1 MLRFVCGFVSIVVVI
16 QGPHRPITW
25 LTFQTDTACSDTRQ
39 EMPTA
44 TESHSIKQRIPA
56 NCVVY
61 NCNSYVLY
69 MYVSVCVCFIVSYI
83 YMVIQIHVYIL
94 YIYIYT
100 PVYYVLY
107 YITSYIYIC
116 ICIYIIGDIRC
127 TFEVRKCLH
136 FQHPT
141 GPGNLSPA
149 RRGARPRS
157 RGGAA
162 PSPSFKN
169 RRPVQ
174 AG

>member
-83 YMVIQIHVYIL
+83 L
-94 YIYIYT
+94 YIYIYGHT
-100 PVYYVLY
+100 CLY
-107 YITSYIYIC
+107 YIYRRYTVHLWGAKVSA
-116 ICIYIIGDIRC
+116 
-127 TFEVRKCLH
+127 FSASSW
-136 FQHPT
+136 T
-141 GPGNLSPA
+141 GESESSAA
-149 RRGARPRS
+149 RTAPQVTWRSSAAQASKTGARCKQGRFWREKSWKIMEHLQVHPDS
-157 RGGAA
+157 
-162 PSPSFKN
+162 
-169 RRPVQ
+169 
-174 AG
+174 

>member
-25 LTFQTDTACSDTRQ
+25 LTFQTDTACLDTRQ

-83 YMVIQIHVYIL
+83 LYIYMVIHVYI
-94 YIYIYT
+94 IY
-100 PVYYVLY
+100 
-107 YITSYIYIC
+107 
-116 ICIYIIGDIRC
+116 IGDIRC

-141 GPGNLSPA
+141 GPANLSPA
-149 RRGARPRS
+149 RRGPRPRS

-174 AG
+174 AGSILKGKIMENHGTSTSSP

>member
-69 MYVSVCVCFIVSYI
+69 MYVSVCVFYSV
-83 YMVIQIHVYIL
+83 L
-94 YIYIYT
+94 YIYGHT
-100 PVYYVLY
+100 DTCLY
-107 YITSYIYIC
+107 IIYIHTC
-116 ICIYIIGDIRC
+116 VLCVILYHIIGDIRC